1 MQNKNRY
8 RRPQRWGSSAPAN
21 HRALATVNFHEM
33 DCFAV
38 SAPELE
44 IIRHSV
50 RSDCLTGLVSAD
62 RANCISI
69 LYGKFITF
77 SHRLQGFSLTF
88 LRLSVDIP

>member
-1 MQNKNRY
+1 
-8 RRPQRWGSSAPAN
+8 
-21 HRALATVNFHEM
+21 M
-33 DCFAV
+33 DRFAV

-44 IIRHSV
+44 IIRHGV

-77 SHRLQGFSLTF
+77 SNCLQGFSLTF

>member
-1 MQNKNRY
+1 MQNKNRH
-8 RRPQRWGSSAPAN
+8 RCPQRWGSSAPAN

-38 SAPELE
+38 SAPKLE
-44 IIRHSV
+44 IVRHSV
-50 RSDCLTGLVSAD
+50 RSDCLAGLVSAD

-77 SHRLQGFSLTF
+77 FHRLQVFSLTF
-88 LRLSVDIP
+88 LRLSVNIP

>member
-44 IIRHSV
+44 IIRHGV
-50 RSDCLTGLVSAD
+50 RSDRLAGLVSAD

-77 SHRLQGFSLTF
+77 FHRLQGFSLTF
-88 LRLSVDIP
+88 LQLSVDIP